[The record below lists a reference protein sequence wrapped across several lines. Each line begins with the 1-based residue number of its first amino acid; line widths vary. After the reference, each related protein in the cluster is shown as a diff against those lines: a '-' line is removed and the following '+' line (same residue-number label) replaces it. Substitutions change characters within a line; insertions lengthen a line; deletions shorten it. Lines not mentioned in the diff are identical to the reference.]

1 MDEFFMGII
10 HNIKMISV
18 PDIIDIG
25 CVSVLFYFIYKFL
38 KDRRS
43 GKLAVGI
50 IFLIALKLVSDLFDM
65 YVIQFLLQNIFQ
77 VGLIAIAV
85 IFQPELRTALEKVGG
100 QPLKGLRSIGD
111 SNTAP
116 TERMIECVSDA
127 VMDLSQSKT
136 GALIVIERL
145 TRLGDLILTGTVI
158 DSSVSE
164 LLIKNVFFNKAPLHD
179 GALVI
184 RDNRLYAAGCLLPL
198 SSDMDIKKELG
209 TRHRAAIG
217 MSENSDALVVVVS
230 EETGI
235 VSLAVEGILYRG
247 YNKSSLNSALR
258 QYLISEN
265 EFGQSKFSFGKRG
278 QKKSKSAK
286 NTDNGEKSSEIIA
299 GGDANE
305 SK

>member
-1 MDEFFMGII
+1 MR
-10 HNIKMISV
+10 
-18 PDIIDIG
+18 
-25 CVSVLFYFIYKFL
+25 
-38 KDRRS
+38 DRRS

-50 IFLIALKLVSDLFDM
+50 ILLIVLKLVSELFDM

-100 QPLKGLRSIGD
+100 QPLKGLRRVGD
-111 SNTAP
+111 SNAAP
-116 TERMIECVSDA
+116 TEKMIENVSDA
-127 VMDLSQSKT
+127 VFDLSQSKT
-136 GALIVIERL
+136 GALIVFERL

-158 DSSVSE
+158 DADANE

-179 GALVI
+179 GALII

-198 SSDMDIKKELG
+198 SSDMDIVKELG

-217 MSENSDALVVVVS
+217 MSENSDAVVVVVS

-235 VSLAVEGILYRG
+235 VSIAVEGVLYRG
-247 YNKSSLNSALR
+247 YNKASLAEALR
-258 QYLISEN
+258 HYLVSEN
-265 EFGQSKFSFGKRG
+265 ASVQSKFSFGKRG
-278 QKKSKSAK
+278 HKNNKKLDTK
-286 NTDNGEKSSEIIA
+286 EKVT

-305 SK
+305 